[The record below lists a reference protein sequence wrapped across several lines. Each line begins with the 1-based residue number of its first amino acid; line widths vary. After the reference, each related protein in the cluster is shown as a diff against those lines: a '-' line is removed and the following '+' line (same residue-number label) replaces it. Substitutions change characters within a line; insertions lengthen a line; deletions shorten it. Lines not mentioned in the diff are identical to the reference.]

1 MVTADSNPGMKLV
14 ALLDDFSGSD
24 VAFAPEFVGV
34 IVTISFESKGFRSVF
49 SFFTTITKYPLRN
62 NLIQF

>member
-34 IVTISFESKGFRSVF
+34 IVTISFESEGFRLVF
-49 SFFTTITKYPLRN
+49 SFFTTITKE
-62 NLIQF
+62 